1 MSVKSQLVEMIDF
14 VPEGELPILL
24 EVVRRFVPVNMDDMA
39 TADDLEAHRIAME
52 EYTHGQTIPHE
63 AIDWD

>member
-24 EVVRRFVPVNMDDMA
+24 EVVRRFVPASADDIA
-39 TADDLEAHRIAME
+39 TADDLKAHRIAME
-52 EYTHGQTIPHE
+52 EYAAGQTVSHD

>member
-14 VPEGELPILL
+14 IPEGELSILL
-24 EVVRRFVPVNMDDMA
+24 EVVRRFVPVNVDDIA

-52 EYTHGQTIPHE
+52 EYAAGQTVPHE
-63 AIDWD
+63 AIKWD